1 MGGDRPLRDSGEFR
15 KEYHASLSEELRR
28 CLAPVGAGQPCT
40 NRVENRPHSFQ
51 NATVLEALHFRG
63 HVVMP
68 VPEPPLPQTG
78 RESRPGR
85 PLFRCVGRNVAT
97 TFTGLCKDH
106 DDRLFAPIEKGRPL
120 VFDAEQ
126 KFLLAYREVL
136 RELHASMLAELRAAR
151 QAGAAARIGSSEE
164 QEIASLQTLEART
177 KRHSR
182 SQLAR
187 YKGFYDAVYLAAR
200 RDSAAYDRAVLHDL
214 VRLTASPPKVAA
226 SSTFFA
232 ARRFGVGAGAVFSV
246 FPHDGRHVALLSY
259 LGRHAGF
266 GRAVSAELR
275 GLPGVG
281 RWRAI
286 STYVLEHCENLV
298 VAPAWWDSLP
308 EIQKV
313 ILTRYYVLST
323 VSDPAPLRDE
333 PRLNL
338 FEAVA

>member
-1 MGGDRPLRDSGEFR
+1 MGGDGPLRDSGEFR

-28 CLAPVGAGQPCT
+28 CLAPVGAGPPCA

-51 NATVLEALHFRG
+51 NATVLEALQFRG

-68 VPEPPLPQTG
+68 VPERPLPQTG

-85 PLFRCVGRNVAT
+85 PLFRCVGRNSAT

-106 DDRLFAPIEKGRPL
+106 DDRLFAPIEKGQPL

-136 RELHASMLAELRAAR
+136 REIHASMLAERRAAR
-151 QAGAAARIGSSEE
+151 QAEAAARIGSSEE
-164 QEIASLQTLEART
+164 QAIASLQALKVRT
-177 KRHSR
+177 ERHRRSR
-182 SQLAR
+182 LAP
-187 YKGFYDAVYLAAR
+187 YKGLYDAVYLAAR
-200 RDSAAYDRAVLHDL
+200 HDSAVYGQAVLHDL
-214 VRLTASPPKVAA
+214 VRLTASPPKIAA

-232 ARRFGVGAGAVFSV
+232 ARPFGVGAVFSV

-259 LGRHAGF
+259 IGQHAGF

-281 RWRAI
+281 RWRAV
-286 STYVLEHCENLV
+286 STFVLEHCENLV
-298 VAPAWWDSLP
+298 VTPAWWDSLP

-313 ILTRYYVLST
+313 TVTRHYVLST
-323 VSDPAPLRDE
+323 ASDPAPLRDD

-338 FEAVA
+338 FEAVAW